1 MKKLILVV
9 GILTQSYFG
18 ISQNL
23 KVVNHKEIPNRVDF
37 TNHITSF
44 DNNNGELYGLFFG
57 YNQLNGNSRP
67 FSILKLNKN
76 TLEVEKTIGLN
87 LPPRPYSD
95 SEIEFMKKRQPLK
108 IGMAKIK
115 LDLYSRILI

>member
-1 MKKLILVV
+1 MKNLILVV

-18 ISQNL
+18 ISQEL

-57 YNQLNGNSRP
+57 YNQLNGNIRP
-67 FSILKLNKN
+67 FSILKLNKKN
-76 TLEVEKTIGLN
+76 I
-87 LPPRPYSD
+87 
-95 SEIEFMKKRQPLK
+95 
-108 IGMAKIK
+108 
-115 LDLYSRILI
+115 